1 VVQQNV
7 IVPASRSFG
16 CCNTSSTEA
25 RTYLSMLQGFHT
37 DRTPNALNI
46 MTDEQIIDVL
56 IAHAASLKRELP
68 DTIVC
73 HDDSKH

>member
-1 VVQQNV
+1 
-7 IVPASRSFG
+7 
-16 CCNTSSTEA
+16 
-25 RTYLSMLQGFHT
+25 MLQGFHT

-73 HDDSKH
+73 HDNSKH